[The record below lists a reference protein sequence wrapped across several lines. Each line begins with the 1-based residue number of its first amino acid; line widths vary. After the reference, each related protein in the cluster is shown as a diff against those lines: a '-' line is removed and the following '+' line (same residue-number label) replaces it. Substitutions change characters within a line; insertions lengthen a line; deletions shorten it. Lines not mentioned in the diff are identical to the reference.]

1 MISFFLFLSSKSSV
15 YMRLEQLSLLNFKN
29 LRQVDLTFSSKINC
43 LLGLNGMGKTN
54 LLDAIYYLSFC
65 KSHTH
70 ALDPSIICHKE
81 DFFLLQGTYV
91 TDQNESEL
99 ISCGYKRGKKKKFK
113 RNAKEYAKL
122 SEHIG
127 RIPLIMISPADN
139 ILISGGSDER
149 RRFMDMVISQYNI
162 DYLNA
167 LLRYNKALSQ
177 RNALLKQGATD
188 ETLFLVW
195 EEMMA
200 SEGQFIYQERISF
213 LASFIPLF
221 QRYYSYLS
229 AENESVQLSYK
240 SDVAMEPL
248 IDLLR
253 KSRTKDMVMGYSLK
267 GIHKD
272 DLIMSLGESLIK
284 REGSQGQNKT
294 FLIALKL
301 AQFDFLKNAGRA
313 VTPILLFDDIFD
325 KLDGSRVKKIVQLV
339 AEDNFGQIFMTDTD
353 YKHLERILSD
363 GHLTYKLFQ
372 VEQGEITEKVIV

>member
-1 MISFFLFLSSKSSV
+1 
-15 YMRLEQLSLLNFKN
+15 MRLEQLSLLNFKN